1 MINKVVA
8 FGCSFVVGDVT
19 GHRFRHVPY
28 TKKPLAIYYLG
39 KELGV
44 DRDKCD
50 IIAHGGHSNQYIY
63 RKFYNY
69 IADVK
74 NQKSLDETLFVFG
87 WTEKSRWEFYSDVEK
102 TWIPIDGSSSSW
114 WYDQNEDLIPQ
125 ILPNAWMET
134 GDIMDKSYIKFVRE
148 YYKVSFN
155 VKEHFEK
162 SVREM
167 ISVQNTCKEKKLQYI
182 MFDSVESVFK
192 GSHWPAYNLE
202 SKPSEYTASRLETMN
217 ILSYEG
223 INTLVKLLDKKY
235 WVNYDGKY
243 GDWATMN
250 MENVEEYTAYKGD
263 AHPSALSQKVWGDYL
278 ISMVKSLYE

>member
-19 GHRFRHVPY
+19 GHRFRLVPH

-87 WTEKSRWEFYSDVEK
+87 WTGKSRWEFYSDVEK
-102 TWIPIDGSSSSW
+102 TWIPISGD
-114 WYDQNEDLIPQ
+114 
-125 ILPNAWMET
+125 T
-134 GDIMDKSYIKFVRE
+134 GELWHIRDIISGKSYEKFIKE

-167 ISVQNTCKEKKLQYI
+167 ISVQNICKLKNLQYI
-182 MFDSVESVFK
+182 MFDSIESVF
-192 GSHWPAYNLE
+192 N
-202 SKPSEYTASRLETMN
+202 EYPK
-217 ILSYEG
+217 
-223 INTLVKLLDKKY
+223 NTLVKLLDKKY

-250 MENVEEYTAYKGD
+250 MENVEEYAVSED
-263 AHPSALSQKVWGDYL
+263 DVHPSPSSQKVWGDYL
-278 ISMVKSLYE
+278 ISMVKSLYG

>member
-8 FGCSFVVGDVT
+8 FGCGFVVGDVT

-87 WTEKSRWEFYSDVEK
+87 WTGKSRWELYSDVEK
-102 TWIPIDGSSSSW
+102 TWIPISGD
-114 WYDQNEDLIPQ
+114 
-125 ILPNAWMET
+125 T
-134 GDIMDKSYIKFVRE
+134 GELWHIRDIISGKSYEKFIKE

-202 SKPSEYTASRLETMN
+202 SKPSEYTANLLETMN
-217 ILSYEG
+217 RYPEYNT

-278 ISMVKSLYE
+278 ISMVKSLYG

>member
-19 GHRFRHVPY
+19 GHRFRLVPH

-102 TWIPIDGSSSSW
+102 IWIPKNDPAGGKTEDGK
-114 WYDQNEDLIPQ
+114 DR
-125 ILPNAWMET
+125 
-134 GDIMDKSYIKFVRE
+134 SYVKFVRE

-155 VKEHFEK
+155 LKKHFEK
-162 SVREM
+162 SIREI
-167 ISVQNTCKEKKLQYI
+167 ISVQNTCKVKKLQYI
-182 MFDSVESVFK
+182 MFDSIESVFQ
-192 GSHWPAYNLE
+192 E
-202 SKPSEYTASRLETMN
+202 RSKN
-217 ILSYEG
+217 K
-223 INTLVKLLDKKY
+223 LVKLLDKKY
-235 WVNYDGKY
+235 WINWDGNYS
-243 GDWATMN
+243 DWVTMN
-250 MENVEEYTAYKGD
+250 IKNLKEYTAYGNTED
-263 AHPSALSQKVWGDYL
+263 HPSALSQKVWGDYL
-278 ISMVKSLYE
+278 ISMVKSLYNNKEK